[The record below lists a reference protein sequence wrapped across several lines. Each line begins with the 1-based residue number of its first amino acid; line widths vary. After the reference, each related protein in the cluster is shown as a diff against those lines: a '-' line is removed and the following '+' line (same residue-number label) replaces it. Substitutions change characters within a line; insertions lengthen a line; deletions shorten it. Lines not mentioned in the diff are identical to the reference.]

1 MAIGNCPK
9 YITIREMAP
18 LEPLAP
24 SSTASPQEFHNGTNI
39 NTSTTFQG
47 LSDFEQG
54 IVRRADCLFISSRYI
69 DESLADQTSGMDCNH
84 RGGNPGWIRV
94 DDEGKTIV
102 FPDYS
107 GNRVSYFFFLW

>member
-1 MAIGNCPK
+1 
-9 YITIREMAP
+9 MAP
-18 LEPLAP
+18 LKHLVS
-24 SSTASPQEFHNGTNI
+24 SSTISQELFHYGTAP
-39 NTSTTFQG
+39 NTTLQA

-94 DDEGKTIV
+94 DDEGRSIV

-107 GNRVSYFFFLW
+107 GNRVCISFFWLLICLRPLQK